1 MDLRSLRVIF
11 DDGGLH
17 TAEASRVDGT
27 RKAKWRLMFTR
38 RNGERIAIGTT
49 RAPDET
55 KEFSSLDAVAV
66 AAEEIGF
73 TKFEVILKKN
83 GEQ

>member
-17 TAEASRVDGT
+17 SAEASKIDST
-27 RKAKWRLMFTR
+27 TKTKWKLMFTR
-38 RNGERIAIGTT
+38 RNGEKISIGTA
-49 RAPDET
+49 RLPDET

-73 TKFEVILKKN
+73 TKFEIALKKE
-83 GEQ
+83 GK